1 MKTSKKLAIYLDHLV
16 ANLIELTNTAVQFK
30 IIESNFHHQ
39 EKEAVLQRG
48 ESHMHNKEQHLQNKY
63 YEKLSD
69 EILNFDQVMLFGPTS
84 AKTELYNS
92 ISSDNRFSKIQIRVE
107 NSDKL
112 TPNQQIAFANISFT
126 DL

>member
-30 IIESNFHHQ
+30 IIESNFDHQ
-39 EKEAVLQRG
+39 KKEAVLQRG

-92 ISSDNRFSKIQIRVE
+92 ISSDNRFSKIKIKVE